1 MENSSKHYSSDNMSK
16 TLYEELVSVY
26 EKISSTSSRLEK
38 EDIIADFL
46 KSIKENDPDITYDVA
61 LLLQGKIFPPWSD
74 KEMGISTQL
83 IIKALSKLLGENTKS
98 IEDKL
103 ASVGDMGEITQEL
116 VKNNKQVTF
125 FKVPLTIKK
134 VISNL
139 RKTESI
145 TGSNSQNKKLN
156 LILELYTSASPLE
169 AKYITRTIT
178 EKLRIGVGEGTL
190 VEAIAKAYSIDK
202 EVIDRAYMLSNDLGE
217 VARRAQ
223 DSIESVQ
230 SLTITPGK
238 PIKPMLAQLSPGIEE
253 SVDEMKEVIC
263 ETKYDGIRVQI
274 HKKDDEI
281 KIFTRRLENVTSALP
296 EIVEYV
302 RDALPDED
310 YIIEGEVIATKDNQ
324 PISFQYILQRVKRKY
339 DVDKM
344 REKIPLKVFL
354 FDVLYYKT
362 PVAEESLGKRREILE
377 SIVTTSD
384 DVELSTMKVVTP
396 ENNQDA
402 VDLFNWS
409 IDNGHEG
416 IMFKDITSP
425 YSPGKRGKNML
436 KFKPVRETLDCVIT
450 GGIYGKGKRANF
462 FGSYLLS
469 LLDSETGE
477 YKTLV
482 HAATGMDDEMLA
494 SLTERMQQYILSTS
508 EQTVTFKPAVILEVA
523 FSEIVESN
531 EYESGYSLRFPAIK
545 RIRDDIGLD
554 QVDTIDKLMQL
565 IELQN

>member
-1 MENSSKHYSSDNMSK
+1 MSN
-16 TLYEELVSVY
+16 TLYEELVEVY
-26 EKISSTSSRLEK
+26 EEISSTTSRLEK
-38 EDIIADFL
+38 EDIISKFL
-46 KSIKENDPDITYDVA
+46 KSIKENDPEITYDVT

-74 KEMGISTQL
+74 KEMGVSTQL

-98 IEDKL
+98 IENKL
-103 ASVGDMGEITQEL
+103 ASVGDMGEITEEL

-145 TGSNSQNKKLN
+145 VGSNSQNKKLN
-156 LILELYTSASPLE
+156 LILELYTSASPIE

-190 VEAIAKAYSIDK
+190 VEAIAKAYDIEKDI
-202 EVIDRAYMLSNDLGE
+202 IDRAYMLSNDLGE
-217 VARRAQ
+217 VANRAL
-223 DSIESVQ
+223 DSMDSVK
-230 SLTITPGK
+230 SLTIAPGK
-238 PIKPMLAQLSPGIEE
+238 PIKPMLAQLSPGIKE
-253 SVDEMKEVIC
+253 SIVEMGKVIC

-281 KIFTRRLENVTSALP
+281 KIFTRRLENVTNALP
-296 EIVEYV
+296 EIVEYI
-302 RDALPDED
+302 REALPDED
-310 YIIEGEVIATKDNQ
+310 FIVEGEVIATKDNK

-339 DVDKM
+339 DVEKM
-344 REKIPLKVFL
+344 REKIPLKIFL

-362 PVAEESLGKRREILE
+362 PKAELPIGQRRELLE
-377 SIVTTSD
+377 SIVTVSS
-384 DVELSTMKVVTP
+384 DVELSTMRIVTE
-396 ENNQDA
+396 ENYEEA
-402 VDLFNWS
+402 EELFNWS
-409 IDNGHEG
+409 VENGHEG

-450 GGIYGKGKRANF
+450 GGIYGKGKRAKF

-469 LLDSETGE
+469 LLDSESGE

-494 SLTERMQQYILSTS
+494 SLTERMQQHIISTS
-508 EQTVTFKPAVILEVA
+508 EQIVKFKPAVILEVA

-531 EYESGYSLRFPAIK
+531 EYETGYSLRFPAIK
-545 RIRDDIGLD
+545 GVRDDIGLD
-554 QVDTIDKLMQL
+554 QVDTIDKLQQM
-565 IELQN
+565 IELQNS

>member
-1 MENSSKHYSSDNMSK
+1 MTK
-16 TLYEELVSVY
+16 TSYTKLVEVY
-26 EKISSTSSRLEK
+26 EKISNTSSRLEK
-38 EDIIADFL
+38 RDIIADFL
-46 KSIKENDPDITYDVA
+46 KEIKKTDPEITYDIT

-83 IIKALSKLLGENTKS
+83 IIKSLSKLLGEKTKT

-125 FKVPLTIKK
+125 FKVPLTVTK

-156 LILELYTSASPLE
+156 FILELYTSATPLE

-190 VEAIAKAYSIDK
+190 VDAIAQAYDMDK
-202 EVIDRAYMLSNDLGE
+202 EVIDKAYMLSNDLGE
-217 VARRAQ
+217 VAIRAQ
-223 DSIESVQ
+223 ESEESVKN
-230 SLTITPGK
+230 LTITPGK
-238 PIKPMLAQLSPGIEE
+238 PIKPMLAQLSPGIKESIEE
-253 SVDEMKEVIC
+253 MEHVIC

-274 HKKDDEI
+274 HHYDGTT
-281 KIFTRRLENVTSALP
+281 KIFTRRLENVTNALP
-296 EIVEYV
+296 EVVEYIEE
-302 RDALPDED
+302 ALPNKDF
-310 YIIEGEVIATKDNQ
+310 IVEGEVIATKDNK

-339 DVDKM
+339 DIEKM

-354 FDVLYYKT
+354 FDVLFFDK
-362 PVAEESLGKRREILE
+362 PIAEESLGERRKILE
-377 SIVTTSD
+377 KIVTTSD
-384 DVELSTMKVVTP
+384 NVELSTMKIVTP
-396 ENNQDA
+396 SNYMEA
-402 VDLFNWS
+402 EELFTWS
-409 IDNGHEG
+409 IDAGHEG

-436 KFKPVRETLDCVIT
+436 KYKPIRETLDCVIT
-450 GGIYGKGKRANF
+450 GGTYGKGKRAKF

-469 LLDSETGE
+469 LYDEKTGE

-494 SLTERMQQYILSTS
+494 SLTERMEKLVIKRAEQQ
-508 EQTVTFKPAVILEVA
+508 VTFKPEVILEVA
-523 FSEIVESN
+523 YSEIVESN
-531 EYESGYSLRFPAIK
+531 EYETGYSLRFPAIK
-545 RIRDDIGLD
+545 GVRDDIGLD
-554 QVDTIDKLMQL
+554 QVDTLSKLQQMID
-565 IELQN
+565 LQNN

>member
-1 MENSSKHYSSDNMSK
+1 MVD
-16 TLYEELVSVY
+16 TLYEKLVEVY
-26 EKISSTSSRLEK
+26 EQISSTTSRLEK
-38 EDIIADFL
+38 EDMIASFL
-46 KSIKENDPDITYDVA
+46 KSLKDTDPEIIYDVV

-83 IIKALSKLLGENTKS
+83 IIKSLSKLLGEKTSK
-98 IEDKL
+98 IEEKL
-103 ASVGDMGEITQEL
+103 ASVGDMGEISQEL
-116 VKNNKQVTF
+116 IKNNKQVTF

-134 VISNL
+134 VIANL

-145 TGSNSQNKKLN
+145 MGSKSQNKKLN
-156 LILELYTSASPLE
+156 LILELFTSASPLE

-190 VEAIAKAYSIDK
+190 VEAIAKAYDMDRD
-202 EVIDRAYMLSNDLGE
+202 VIDRAYMLSNDLGE
-217 VARRAQ
+217 VATRAGE
-223 DSIESVQ
+223 SLESVK

-238 PIKPMLAQLSPGIEE
+238 PIKPMLAQLSPGIKE
-253 SVDEMKEVIC
+253 SIDEMGDVIC

-274 HKKDDEI
+274 HRCGDEI
-281 KIFTRRLENVTSALP
+281 KIFTRRLENVTNALP

-302 RDALPDED
+302 DKALPSVDF
-310 YIIEGEVIATKDNQ
+310 IVEGEVIATKDNK

-339 DVDKM
+339 DVEKM
-344 REKIPLKVFL
+344 VEKIPLKVFL
-354 FDVLYYKT
+354 FDVLYYKQ
-362 PVAEESLGKRREILE
+362 PVAEENLEERRKLLE
-377 SIVTTSD
+377 EIVTTSD
-384 DVELSTMKVVTP
+384 NVELSSMVRVNIDNYH
-396 ENNQDA
+396 EA
-402 VDLFNWS
+402 EELFNWS
-409 IDNGHEG
+409 IDGGHEG
-416 IMFKDITSP
+416 IMFKAVNSS

-450 GGIYGKGKRANF
+450 GGVYGKGKRAKF

-469 LLDSETGE
+469 LLDENSGE

-494 SLTERMQQYILSTS
+494 SLTERMSKYILSSS
-508 EQTVTFKPAVILEVA
+508 EQVVTFKPAVILEVA

-545 RIRDDIGLD
+545 RVRDDIGLD
-554 QVDTIDKLMQL
+554 QVDTLTKLHQL
-565 IELQN
+565 LELQDKT

>member
-1 MENSSKHYSSDNMSK
+1 MSEI
-16 TLYEELVSVY
+16 LYEELVEVY
-26 EKISSTSSRLEK
+26 EKISSTTKRLEK
-38 EDIIADFL
+38 EEIIANFL
-46 KSIKENDPDITYDVA
+46 KSIKEKSPETTYDVT

-74 KEMGISTQL
+74 KEMGVSTQL
-83 IIKALSKLLGENTKS
+83 IIKALSKLLGENTKI
-98 IEDKL
+98 IENKL
-103 ASVGDMGEITQEL
+103 ASVGDMGEITEEL

-125 FKVPLTIKK
+125 FKIPLTIKK
-134 VISNL
+134 VINNL

-190 VEAIAKAYSIDK
+190 VDAISDAYEIDK
-202 EVIDRAYMLSNDLGE
+202 KTIDRAYMLSNDLGE
-217 VARRAQ
+217 VATRAQ
-223 DSIESVQ
+223 ESANSVKE
-230 SLTITPGK
+230 LTITPGK
-238 PIKPMLAQLSPGIEE
+238 PIKPMLAQLSPGIRE
-253 SVDEMKEVIC
+253 SIVEMGKVVC

-274 HKKDDEI
+274 HKLGSEI
-281 KIFTRRLENVTSALP
+281 KIFTRRLENVTNALP

-310 YIIEGEVIATKDNQ
+310 YIIEGEVIATKDNK

-344 REKIPLKVFL
+344 REKIPLKIFL
-354 FDVLYYKT
+354 FDVLYYKE
-362 PVAEESLGKRREILE
+362 PIAEQPISQRRELLE
-377 SIVTTSD
+377 EIVTTSD
-384 DVELSTMKVVTP
+384 DVELSTMKIVTE
-396 ENNQDA
+396 ENVDDA
-402 VDLFNWS
+402 ENLFDWS
-409 IDNGHEG
+409 IENGHEG

-436 KFKPVRETLDCVIT
+436 KYKPVRETLDCVIT
-450 GGIYGKGKRANF
+450 GGIYGKGKRAKF

-469 LLDSETGE
+469 LLDKDTGE

-482 HAATGMDDEMLA
+482 HAATGMDDDMLA
-494 SLTERMQQYILSTS
+494 SLTERMQKYIVSTN
-508 EQTVTFKPAVILEVA
+508 EQTVVFKPAVILEVA
-523 FSEIVESN
+523 YSEIVESN

-545 RIRDDIGLD
+545 RVRDDIGLD
-554 QVDTIDKLMQL
+554 QVDTLDKLMQM
-565 IELQN
+565 IKLQNN

>member
-1 MENSSKHYSSDNMSK
+1 MSNTK
-16 TLYEELVSVY
+16 YEELVEVY
-26 EKISSTSSRLEK
+26 ENISNTSRRLEK

-46 KSIKENDPDITYDVA
+46 RKIKDDDPEITYDVA

-83 IIKALSKLLGENTKS
+83 IIKALSKLLGEKTKS

-103 ASVGDMGEITQEL
+103 AAVGDMGEITQEL
-116 VKNNKQVTF
+116 IKNNKQVTF

-145 TGSNSQNKKLN
+145 IGSNSQNKKLN

-190 VEAIAKAYSIDK
+190 VEAIAKAYDIDK
-202 EVIDRAYMLSNDLGE
+202 EIIDRAYMLSNDLGE
-217 VARRAQ
+217 VAIRSQ
-223 DSIESVQ
+223 ESIESVK
-230 SLTITPGK
+230 SLTISPGK
-238 PIKPMLAQLSPGIEE
+238 PIKPMLAQLSPGIRESIEE
-253 SVDEMKEVIC
+253 MENVIC

-274 HKKDDEI
+274 HKTGENI
-281 KIFTRRLENVTSALP
+281 KIFTRRLENVTNALP
-296 EIVEYV
+296 EIVEYI
-302 RDALPDED
+302 RMALPDED
-310 YIIEGEVIATKDNQ
+310 YIIEGEVIATKDKK

-344 REKIPLKVFL
+344 REKIPLKIFL
-354 FDVLYYKT
+354 FDVLYYKK
-362 PVAEESLGKRREILE
+362 PIAEEELGDRRKLLE
-377 SIVTTSD
+377 SIVSVSE
-384 DVELSTMKVVTP
+384 DVELSTMKIVTP
-396 ENNQDA
+396 SNYEDA
-402 VDLFNWS
+402 IELFDWS
-409 IDNGHEG
+409 IENGHEG

-436 KFKPVRETLDCVIT
+436 KYKPIRETLDCVIT

-494 SLTERMQQYILSTS
+494 SLTERMKQHIISTS
-508 EQTVTFKPAVILEVA
+508 EQTVTFTPAVILEVA
-523 FSEIVESN
+523 YSEIVESN

-545 RIRDDIGLD
+545 RVRDDIGLD
-554 QVDTIDKLMQL
+554 QVDTIDKLHQM
-565 IELQN
+565 IDLQNN

>member
-1 MENSSKHYSSDNMSK
+1 MVD
-16 TLYEELVSVY
+16 TLYEKLVEVY
-26 EKISSTSSRLEK
+26 EQISSTTSRLEK
-38 EDIIADFL
+38 EDMIASFL
-46 KSIKENDPDITYDVA
+46 KSLKDTDPEIIYDVV

-83 IIKALSKLLGENTKS
+83 IIKSLSKLLGEKAS
-98 IEDKL
+98 KIEEKL
-103 ASVGDMGEITQEL
+103 ASVGDMGEISQEL
-116 VKNNKQVTF
+116 IKNNKQVTF

-134 VISNL
+134 VIANL

-145 TGSNSQNKKLN
+145 MGSRSQNKKLN

-190 VEAIAKAYSIDK
+190 VEAIAKAYDMDRD
-202 EVIDRAYMLSNDLGE
+202 VIDRAYMLSNDLGE
-217 VARRAQ
+217 VATRAGE
-223 DSIESVQ
+223 SLESVK

-238 PIKPMLAQLSPGIEE
+238 PIKPMLAQLSPGIKEGIEE
-253 SVDEMKEVIC
+253 MGDVIC

-274 HKKDDEI
+274 HRSGDEI
-281 KIFTRRLENVTSALP
+281 KIFTRRLENVTNALP

-302 RDALPDED
+302 GKALPSVDF
-310 YIIEGEVIATKDNQ
+310 IVEGEVIATKDNK

-339 DVDKM
+339 DVEKM
-344 REKIPLKVFL
+344 VEKIPLKVFL
-354 FDVLYYKT
+354 FDVLYYKQ
-362 PVAEESLGKRREILE
+362 PVAEENLEERRKLLE
-377 SIVTTSD
+377 EIVTTSD
-384 DVELSTMKVVTP
+384 NVELSSMVRVNIDNYQ
-396 ENNQDA
+396 EA
-402 VDLFNWS
+402 EELFNWS
-409 IDNGHEG
+409 IDGGHEG
-416 IMFKDITSP
+416 IMFKAVNSS

-450 GGIYGKGKRANF
+450 GGVYGKGKRAKF

-469 LLDSETGE
+469 LLDENSGE

-494 SLTERMQQYILSTS
+494 SLTERMSKYILSSS
-508 EQTVTFKPAVILEVA
+508 EQVVTFKPAVILEVA

-545 RIRDDIGLD
+545 RVRDDIGLD
-554 QVDTIDKLMQL
+554 QVDTLTKLHQL
-565 IELQN
+565 LELQDKT